1 MRLGSHLDHAVNVY
15 GRGPSVSPRNR
26 PRTGKS
32 TPYAITQTA
41 STIALISSRAR
52 GR

>member
-26 PRTGKS
+26 PRTVTS

-41 STIALISSRAR
+41 STIALISSRAP